1 MGQGCLGGPCWCSEL
16 ATYPSFLK
24 ASLVT
29 LRFSAFET
37 HSKNRATVCMLIPCH
52 ICHSNSSCLA
62 ERPFCFTF
70 FSGSR
75 CAPPYVPQH
84 LASAGRT
91 AAHPSCRWNY
101 HHPRRVGTNL
111 WTFLGIFLESESV
124 VLLFACELRHESI
137 FTITFPSIYLY
148 LTTNPAR

>member
-29 LRFSAFET
+29 LRCSAFET
-37 HSKNRATVCMLIPCH
+37 HSKNRATVCMLIP
-52 ICHSNSSCLA
+52 CHSNSSCLA

-70 FSGSR
+70 FSGSC

-101 HHPRRVGTNL
+101 HHPRRVGTNFVDL
-111 WTFLGIFLESESV
+111 LPWIFFLSRWCCYLLANYGMNRYSQPRFLA
-124 VLLFACELRHESI
+124 FDYI
-137 FTITFPSIYLY
+137 
-148 LTTNPAR
+148 